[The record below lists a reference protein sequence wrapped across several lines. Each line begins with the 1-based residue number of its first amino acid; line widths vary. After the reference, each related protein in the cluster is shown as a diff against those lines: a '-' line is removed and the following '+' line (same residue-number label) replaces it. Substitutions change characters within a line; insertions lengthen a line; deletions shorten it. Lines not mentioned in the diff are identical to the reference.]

1 VRRQTKVAAAVA
13 AEAVRNPYGLRQ
25 IPGGTERILL
35 PIRGCSRGHTGKQAQ
50 ILPAWRASTIR

>member
-1 VRRQTKVAAAVA
+1 MRRQTKVAAAVA
-13 AEAVRNPYGLRQ
+13 AEADGTPYGPSWV
-25 IPGGTERILL
+25 PGGKKSLSV